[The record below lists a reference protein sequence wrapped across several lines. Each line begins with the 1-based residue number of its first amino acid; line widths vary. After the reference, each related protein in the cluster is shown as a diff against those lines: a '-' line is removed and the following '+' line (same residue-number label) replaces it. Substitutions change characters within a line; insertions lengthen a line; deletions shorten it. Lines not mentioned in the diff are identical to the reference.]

1 MENAKPV
8 QPTAS
13 QPRVTTSEL
22 NTRTDVPTLQ
32 YRVQGMQSNDRN
44 PSMRSYGRMTRGCY
58 ECAIRRNDE
67 NDC

>member
-13 QPRVTTSEL
+13 QPRVTTIEL

-44 PSMRSYGRMTRGCY
+44 PSMRSYGRMTRG
-58 ECAIRRNDE
+58 
-67 NDC
+67 